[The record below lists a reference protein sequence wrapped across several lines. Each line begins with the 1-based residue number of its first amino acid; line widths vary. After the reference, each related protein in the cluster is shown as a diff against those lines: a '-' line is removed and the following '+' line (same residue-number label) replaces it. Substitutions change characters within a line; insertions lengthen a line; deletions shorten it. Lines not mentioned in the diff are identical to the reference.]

1 MWEFILINMFKTVI
15 KWHFQLKIIMIVKKK
30 KVKEKKVKKEKL
42 HSKEFLDYCKEQNE
56 LFNEIDKQ
64 V

>member
-1 MWEFILINMFKTVI
+1 MFKTVI